1 VSAENDGRGLFRTF
15 TDVVNLLTMATN
27 ILDKVGSIGA
37 LMAGAAVPCCFPFLS
52 LAGSILGLSF
62 LAPYESYVLYAMQVF
77 VVVALIGAVVAY
89 RGHRKILPLILGVLS
104 VLAVLYSLNTGM
116 NVKILYP
123 GLAGLVVVAI
133 WNSIEA
139 RRCADVCQK

>member
-1 VSAENDGRGLFRTF
+1 
-15 TDVVNLLTMATN
+15 
-27 ILDKVGSIGA
+27 
-37 LMAGAAVPCCFPFLS
+37 MAGAAVPCCFPFLS

-62 LAPYESYVLYAMQVF
+62 LAPYETYVLYAMQLF

-89 RGHRKILPLILGVLS
+89 RGHRKVLPLILGVLS

-123 GLAGLVVVAI
+123 GLAGLVVVTI

-139 RRCADVCQK
+139 RRCADICQK